1 MAKTQQEYTFNTPP
15 TPQLPTLLNKEQ
27 LNTIIASKDGSPDY
41 LAINI
46 YYDSLRSWY
55 NPKKQYQEDGNIL
68 HIRKLK
74 SNGIYYSAEQLAKI
88 HGCSKETIRKKLVKL
103 ENLGFIQRSY
113 EHKSTPTTNSYNHRC
128 IFVWRHTPHFFNPYG
143 LDRKQIKT
151 LKSQT
156 NANHVENKYGVRFA
170 STTIENE
177 ALETGGGIHTLED
190 TKELREIPK
199 GINNRS
205 KNAQAHESNS
215 CNNSYSLI
223 STEMIE
229 QTETSKVISLRRTK
243 PIGNK
248 RKKQTNAEI
257 KAKRAKISIR
267 KEIKAQVV
275 RPVFYGKPKSLGD
288 MHQLLDQAIFDEL
301 RSKSGR
307 EFSNNFIAQRVLA
320 MSKKQALVS
329 RNFKTRQGFIGYMA
343 CVLRNELHDSVKTG
357 SVDFRLLAN
366 ITATDRAYQEQERF
380 LTEIENSRQVSPEWH
395 FKKKLASVLERVKAY
410 KLLLTY
416 QSVKVDG
423 NNVVISLKRDIEL
436 SEFDKQV
443 ILQQAKA
450 VYETSSATGEYKFI
464 DQLEIVFAEQEPCA
478 KPINQQDQEI
488 VLPQG
493 IWGNILQKLIEEFGQ
508 DTYRNWFSKL
518 TATVDEL
525 NKIMTLKAPS
535 ESAKDWIE
543 CRYQGTMERIASIS
557 GFKLSEIEC

>member
-170 STTIENE
+170 STTIENK

-223 STEMIE
+223 SEKTIN
-229 QTETSKVISLRRTK
+229 QSETSKVIPLKPK
-243 PIGNK
+243 PICNK
-248 RKKQTNAEI
+248 RKKPTNAEI
-257 KAKRAKISIR
+257 KANKAKVFVQ

-275 RPVFYGKPKSLGD
+275 RPVFYAKPKSLSD
-288 MHQLLDQAIFDEL
+288 MHPLLDQAIFDEL

-320 MSKKQALVS
+320 MSKKPKLAS
-329 RNFKTRQGFIGYMA
+329 RNFKTRQGFIAYMTPS
-343 CVLRNELHDSVKTG
+343 LKNELHDSVKTG
-357 SVDFRLLAN
+357 SADFRLLAN
-366 ITATDRAYQEQERF
+366 MTATDRTYQEQERF

-395 FKKKLASVLERVKAY
+395 FKKKLASVLERSKAY
-410 KLLLTY
+410 GVLSAYLGTKI
-416 QSVKVDG
+416 QG

-450 VYETSSATGEYKFI
+450 VYETSSATGEHKFI
-464 DQLEIVFAEQEPCA
+464 DKLEIVFAEQESYV
-478 KPINQQDQEI
+478 KPTNQQEQKL

-518 TATVDEL
+518 TPIIDEVA
-525 NKIMTLKAPS
+525 KTIELKTS
-535 ESAKDWIE
+535 SDMVKDWINSKYRE
-543 CRYQGTMERIASIS
+543 AIAQIVA
-557 GFKLSEIEC
+557 GIGIKLKGIN